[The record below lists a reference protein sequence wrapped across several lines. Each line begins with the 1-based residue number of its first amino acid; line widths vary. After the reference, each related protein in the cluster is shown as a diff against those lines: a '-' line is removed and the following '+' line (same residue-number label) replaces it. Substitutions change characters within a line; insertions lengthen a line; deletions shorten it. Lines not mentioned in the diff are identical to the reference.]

1 MVNILG
7 KDWHMGVSHSVAPIQ
22 LQRYKILERFASFS
36 AKKSTLTFRFCV
48 IRKCSIIEKKKS
60 VPSGLLVRSERTLS
74 PTPTDLFFYA
84 FPR

>member
-36 AKKSTLTFRFCV
+36 AKKSTFNTSFLRN
-48 IRKCSIIEKKKS
+48 KKM
-60 VPSGLLVRSERTLS
+60 
-74 PTPTDLFFYA
+74 
-84 FPR
+84 